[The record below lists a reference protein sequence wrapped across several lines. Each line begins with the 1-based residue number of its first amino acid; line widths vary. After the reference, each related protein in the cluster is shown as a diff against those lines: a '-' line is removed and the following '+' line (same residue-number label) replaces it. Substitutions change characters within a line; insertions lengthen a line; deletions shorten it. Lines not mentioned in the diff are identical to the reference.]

1 VIGVLI
7 KAPYFAKSKTMGIY
21 AVATGTGS
29 YLPEVVVKNI
39 DFANRLFLN
48 SDGSKIDTP
57 GEEIV
62 QKFEEIT
69 DITERR
75 CAGENL
81 VTSDIAAIAGQRALE
96 AANFDKEKLDY
107 IIVAHN
113 LGDIKY
119 GSLYPDILPTLAS
132 RVKQKLDIKNPK
144 TIAYD
149 ITFGCPGWTQAMIQ
163 ASYYLRSGD
172 AKSALV
178 IGADTLSRV
187 MDPHDRDSMIFA
199 DGAGAA
205 VLEAVESDEPVG
217 ILKHVARTD
226 SEEHLDILQM
236 GDSFNPELKS
246 DHMYLKMLGRRV
258 YNYAL
263 TNVPLLAKECL
274 DKNNLTLGDVK
285 KVLIHQANAKM
296 DEAILKR
303 IFRLYGVR
311 DVDYN
316 VMPMTIKT
324 LGNSSVATVPTLFD
338 LVVKK
343 QLEGHS
349 LESGD
354 YVMMTSVGA
363 GMNINAFMYKMP

>member
-1 VIGVLI
+1 ML
-7 KAPYFAKSKTMGIY
+7 AKSNTMGIY
-21 AVATGTGS
+21 AVATGTGC

-48 SDGSKIDTP
+48 SDGSKIETP
-57 GEEIV
+57 AEEIV

-69 DITERR
+69 DIRERR
-75 CAGENL
+75 CAGEDL
-81 VTSDIAAIAGQRALE
+81 VTSDIAAIAGQRALD

-113 LGDIKY
+113 LGDVKH
-119 GSLYPDILPTLAS
+119 GSLYPDILPTLSS
-132 RVKQKLDIKNPK
+132 RVKQKLDIKNPR

-163 ASYYLRSGD
+163 ASYYIKSGD

-236 GDSFNPELKS
+236 GDSFNPDLKS

-274 DKNNLTLGDVK
+274 DVNGLTLGDVK

-303 IFRLYGVR
+303 IFRLYGIR
-311 DVDYN
+311 DVDYS

-338 LVVKK
+338 LVVKN

-363 GMNINAFMYKMP
+363 GMNINAYMYKMP

>member
-1 VIGVLI
+1 M
-7 KAPYFAKSKTMGIY
+7 KIY

-29 YLPEVVVKNI
+29 YIPTVTVKNI
-39 DFANRLFLN
+39 DFANQLFLN
-48 SDGSKIDTP
+48 SDGSIIDTP

-62 QKFEEIT
+62 QKFEQIT

-75 CAGENL
+75 CAQKNQ
-81 VTSDIAAIAGQRALE
+81 VTSDIATLAAEKALE
-96 AANFDKEKLDY
+96 AANFDREKLDY

-113 LGDIKY
+113 LGDIKH
-119 GSLYPDILPTLAS
+119 GSLIPDIMPTLAS
-132 RVKQKLDIKNPK
+132 RVKHKLKIRNPK

-149 ITFGCPGWTQAMIQ
+149 TTFGCPGWTQAMIQ
-163 ASYYLRSGD
+163 AKYYIESGD

-178 IGADTLSRV
+178 IGADTLSRM
-187 MDPHDRDSMIFA
+187 MDPHDRDAMIFA

-205 VLEAVESDEPVG
+205 LLEAVESEEPVG
-217 ILKHVARTD
+217 ILKHAARTD
-226 SEEHLDILQM
+226 TEEHLDLLHM
-236 GDSFNPELKS
+236 GDSYNKDLKG
-246 DHMYLKMLGRRV
+246 DHLYLKMLGRRL

-274 DKNNLTLGDVK
+274 EANNLTLGDVK

-303 IFRLYGVR
+303 IFRLYGQR
-311 DVDYN
+311 EVDYS

-338 LVVKK
+338 LIVRGE
-343 QLEGHS
+343 LEGHS

-363 GMNINAFMYKMP
+363 GMNINAYMYKMP

>member
-1 VIGVLI
+1 MNS
-7 KAPYFAKSKTMGIY
+7 KAEIY

-29 YLPEVVVKNI
+29 YIPPVVVENAA
-39 DFANRLFLN
+39 FANNLFLN
-48 SDGSKIDTP
+48 EDGSKIESP

-62 QKFEEIT
+62 EKFEQIT
-69 DITERR
+69 DIKERR
-75 CAGENL
+75 CADKKH
-81 VTSDIAAIAGQRALE
+81 VTSDLATFAALE
-96 AANFDKEKLDY
+96 ALQAANFDPENLDY

-113 LGDIKY
+113 VGDVRY
-119 GSLYPDILPTLAS
+119 GTIYPDVLPTMAS
-132 RVKQKLDIKNPK
+132 RVKYKLKIRNPK
-144 TIAYD
+144 TVAYD

-163 ASYYLRSGD
+163 ANYYIKSGD

-187 MDPHDRDSMIFA
+187 MDPHDRDAMIFA
-199 DGAGAA
+199 DGAGAV
-205 VLEAVESDEPVG
+205 VLEARESEEPVG
-217 ILKHVARTD
+217 ILKHAVRTD
-226 SEEHLDILQM
+226 SFEHIDLLHMD
-236 GDSFNPELKS
+236 DSYNPELKGENL
-246 DHMYLKMLGRRV
+246 YLKMYGRRL

-274 DKNNLTLGDVK
+274 DLNGMELADVK

-303 IFRLYGVR
+303 LFRLYGVR
-311 DVDYN
+311 NVNLD
-316 VMPMTIKT
+316 VMPMTIRT

-338 LVVKK
+338 LIMRQK
-343 QLEGHS
+343 LEGHT

-354 YVMMTSVGA
+354 NVMMTSVGA